1 MDAKAFLEELLRT
14 GRDMAAKGQS
24 AIEQK
29 LDIGEPGE
37 KRDATISGLKTGAV
51 AAGVMALLMG
61 TKSGRKLTG
70 STLKLGSLAAV
81 GGIAWQAYQN
91 WSAASVTAAAVS
103 NNSSEALPIDQLDA
117 AAASKRSLTL
127 LKAMIAAAKADG
139 HIDAS
144 EMSDINQKISDF
156 GLSGD
161 IAGFVQSEIV
171 APTTPAQFAA
181 LSDTQETA
189 AEIYLISS
197 MLIDKDNAMEK
208 AYLDELVL
216 ALELPVELLAELEK
230 AKEEAI
236 SQA

>member
-171 APTTPAQFAA
+171 APMTPAQFAA